1 MFSNMC
7 NKLDII
13 DIYAPTWEG
22 VLDYTICIYS
32 HVTYGLFVWCW
43 DTYTLTYNKSNLLFH
58 NNHNKN
64 TPFHLT
70 RAQTVSKKFQTITE
84 KFLPSRWEKGVKWTF
99 HRNETII
106 KYQVALRKN
115 LDPIEIKRMTTTF
128 YKHIQ
133 VYMHNQ
139 SRNQTQSIMHHDNK
153 WGSIMLATV
162 FYYISKPS
170 NYLSWGMPDSK
181 IVEEMGCCLPSEL
194 GNSFNYRSIFF

>member
-58 NNHNKN
+58 NNPNKN

-70 RAQTVSKKFQTITE
+70 ST
-84 KFLPSRWEKGVKWTF
+84 
-99 HRNETII
+99 
-106 KYQVALRKN
+106 
-115 LDPIEIKRMTTTF
+115 
-128 YKHIQ
+128 
-133 VYMHNQ
+133 
-139 SRNQTQSIMHHDNK
+139 
-153 WGSIMLATV
+153 
-162 FYYISKPS
+162 
-170 NYLSWGMPDSK
+170 
-181 IVEEMGCCLPSEL
+181 
-194 GNSFNYRSIFF
+194 NSFQEIPNHNWEIFAISMRKGSKMDFPQ

>member
-1 MFSNMC
+1 MDY
-7 NKLDII
+7 LYGVGTHIPWLII
-13 DIYAPTWEG
+13 N
-22 VLDYTICIYS
+22 
-32 HVTYGLFVWCW
+32 
-43 DTYTLTYNKSNLLFH
+43 LTYYSITTPIKTLLF
-58 NNHNKN
+58 
-64 TPFHLT
+64 TW

-84 KFLPSRWEKGVKWTF
+84 KSLPSRWEKGVKWTF